1 MREPLLLEKM
11 LTVFQQKGW
20 REQPGDD
27 SGPIP
32 PMCWPRSAPR
42 SACYACG
49 KRCAQHWTALR
60 LLLQIGCVPIADQNG
75 WSAMVLVV
83 KIRARLWGKL
93 KGKLLRDLIG
103 RQGRELLDAL
113 FDPTTPE
120 WLHQVP
126 AVELLRQ
133 VWVQNYQRIDD
144 VVRWRRSREYSSPIT
159 LHRLSLRVIWLI
171 TARSEARRGLATKCI
186 CVIAAKLVCLCSL
199 RM

>member
-20 REQPGDD
+20 REQHGDD
-27 SGPIP
+27 SVPIP
-32 PMCWPRSAPR
+32 PTCWPRSAP
-42 SACYACG
+42 STECSACG

-60 LLLQIGCVPIADQNG
+60 LLLQSGCVPIADQNG

-144 VVRWRRSREYSSPIT
+144 VVRWRSSENIPPPSRYISSAFA
-159 LHRLSLRVIWLI
+159 HYACGNHVCSSL
-171 TARSEARRGLATKCI
+171 
-186 CVIAAKLVCLCSL
+186 
-199 RM
+199 